1 MRHTFASAF
10 GFTTALLTGL
20 SVFAVGVLAAKNLDD
35 EQKIARLEKEL
46 RDLNAWNDRLVANLA
61 K

>member
-10 GFTTALLTGL
+10 GLTAALLTGL